1 MSINPRFQELLKTIQ
16 TAASSTTTNKN
27 SETTNKDKVTSEAS
41 FKSAKTRKLER
52 KDEYDKK
59 REEAKKAIKAEKRG
73 SDARKEKR
81 FAASKLAREERKA
94 RANDRKQAWAEKQ
107 VAKGKFENKEAA
119 MARFDGLKEIRS
131 KSAETMASI
140 VNSKPQ
146 DNLLAEEEAQDE
158 VNQPVYTG
166 AMPVVNSTKI
176 GENITNKAPGEL

>member
-16 TAASSTTTNKN
+16 SAASSTTTNKG

-52 KDEYDKK
+52 KDKYDKK
-59 REEAKKAIKAEKRG
+59 REKAKKAIKAEKRG

-81 FAASKLAREERKA
+81 FAASKLAREEREA

-131 KSAETMASI
+131 KSADTMASI

-146 DNLLAEEEAQDE
+146 EPTESQEQTQDE
-158 VNQPVYTG
+158 VNDNIYAG
-166 AMPVVNSTKI
+166 AMPVVDNRKI
-176 GENITNKAPGEL
+176 GENITNRAPGEL

>member
-1 MSINPRFQELLKTIQ
+1 MGQFGRF
-16 TAASSTTTNKN
+16 NYPMG
-27 SETTNKDKVTSEAS
+27 ETTNKVAETTNKVG
-41 FKSAKTRKLER
+41 FKSAKTRKEER

-59 REEAKKAIKAEKRG
+59 RKQAKDAIKAEKRG

-107 VAKGKFENKEAA
+107 VAKGKYENKEAA

-140 VNSKPQ
+140 VNSKPPEPTES
-146 DNLLAEEEAQDE
+146 AEQAQDD
-158 VNQPVYTG
+158 VNDTTYIQP
-166 AMPVVNSTKI
+166 MPVVDDEKI
-176 GENITNKAPGEL
+176 GANMTPGQL

>member
-1 MSINPRFQELLKTIQ
+1 MSKFGGFF
-16 TAASSTTTNKN
+16 N
-27 SETTNKDKVTSEAS
+27 SLGETTNKVG

-52 KDEYDKK
+52 KTEYDKK
-59 REEAKKAIKAEKRG
+59 RKEAKKDIKKEERG

-131 KSAETMASI
+131 KSAEKMASI
-140 VNSKPQ
+140 VNSKPPEPTES
-146 DNLLAEEEAQDE
+146 EEQAQDD
-158 VNQPVYTG
+158 VNDTTYIPP
-166 AMPVVNSTKI
+166 MPIVDNKKI
-176 GENITNKAPGEL
+176 GSNITPGQL